1 MNIVNRP
8 LAKQQLA
15 NGQATAASAVS
26 FGGLAL
32 FTFFLVTSRWAYF
45 TEVGIAIA
53 LLGLIIRPQDFRF
66 PAPAG
71 WALAFLLWALVTS
84 FFALSPETARDELI
98 ERLKSLVIF
107 VVVINA
113 LRTPRQLRFYIL
125 LVLVAFMIYPARG
138 ALTNYLTGNTLFG
151 RVIWNKIYSN
161 PNDLAA
167 ITLLM
172 TGLALSIAT
181 VGTELRRVRW
191 AVGLCVPV
199 MIAIMLLT
207 QSRGVFIGLIVGF
220 APTLLAQ
227 IRKRPSIAV
236 PVIIAVVVAG
246 VLLPA
251 AVTHRLGGI
260 TKLTSSQTVA
270 EADPEGSAAQ
280 RLEISKVAWRIFTD
294 HPLIGVGIGCYFD
307 ANDRYSA
314 ALGKRDA
321 HNTYLKLA
329 AELGLPG
336 LLLWLGL
343 VGSVLLYV
351 KRHRNLAVSAGP
363 IRIEWIYRA
372 VVGFLVAGL
381 FASYSGITM
390 FYLMLG
396 TLWAVAECLPAQQP
410 APAPQPQ
417 QRALVR

>member
-1 MNIVNRP
+1 MNIANRP

-15 NGQATAASAVS
+15 NGQAAAASAVS
-26 FGGLAL
+26 FVGLSL

-84 FFALSPETARDELI
+84 FFALSPETARGELI
-98 ERLKSLVIF
+98 ERLKCLVIF

-167 ITLLM
+167 MTLLM
-172 TGLALSIAT
+172 TGLALAIAT
-181 VGTELRRVRW
+181 VSTEQRRVRW

-260 TKLTSSQTVA
+260 SKLTSTETVA

-294 HPLIGVGIGCYFD
+294 HPLIGVGIGCYAD
-307 ANDRYSA
+307 ANERYSV

-321 HNTYLKLA
+321 HDTYLTLA

-343 VGSVLLYV
+343 VGSVLREV
-351 KRHRNLAVSAGP
+351 KRRRGLAVSAGS
-363 IRIEWIYRA
+363 IQIVWIYRA
-372 VVGFLVAGL
+372 AVGFLVAGL
-381 FASYSGITM
+381 FASYSGITV

-396 TLWAVAECLPAQQP
+396 TLWAVAQCLPAPQG
-410 APAPQPQ
+410 APALRPQ